1 MGVLSTLLVPMGP
14 YYEELM
20 ELGGL
25 ALCGIG
31 FIAFIVLSV
40 ILNILQ
46 QLLFK
51 DPTKPPLV
59 FHYFP
64 FFGSTVVYGMDPY
77 KFFSDCQEKV
87 SFLGFTCQLGYE
99 ANVCVVRRYL
109 YLCHVGK
116 ENDGNVG
123 S

>member
-14 YYEELM
+14 CYEELM
-20 ELGGL
+20 ELGGP

-40 ILNILQ
+40 ILNVLQ

-64 FFGSTVVYGMDPY
+64 FFGSTVLYGMDPY
-77 KFFSDCQEKV
+77 KFFADCREKV
-87 SFLGFTCQLGYE
+87 RFLRFTC
-99 ANVCVVRRYL
+99 
-109 YLCHVGK
+109 
-116 ENDGNVG
+116 
-123 S
+123 